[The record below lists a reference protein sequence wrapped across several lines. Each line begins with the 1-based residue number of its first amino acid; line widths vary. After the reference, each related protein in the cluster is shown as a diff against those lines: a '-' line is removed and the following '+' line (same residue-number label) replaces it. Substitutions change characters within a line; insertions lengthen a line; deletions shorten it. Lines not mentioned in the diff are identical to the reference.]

1 MENLRQIFTTV
12 QNVSKTIIG
21 ICMIAMMVVIFVQ
34 TSTRYLVFYS
44 IPWSEEVSRYLYV
57 ALTLLGLNL
66 AITSKQLVRIDIIDN
81 YLKGTSLKA
90 LNIVRAALSVII
102 TVAFFYSSFGMID
115 VSQFQSS
122 PALGMSMQIMYS
134 IIGIGFLLSAVA
146 TIFELYDACKATD
159 TTAKSNNE
167 A

>member
-1 MENLRQIFTTV
+1 MESLRQIFNTV
-12 QNVSKTIIG
+12 QSVSKAIIAL
-21 ICMIAMMVVIFVQ
+21 CMIAMMVVIFAQ
-34 TSTRYLVFYS
+34 TSTRYLIFYS

-81 YLKGTSLKA
+81 YLKGSSLKA
-90 LNIVRAALSVII
+90 LTVLRNALTVAI
-102 TVAFFYSSFGMID
+102 TVIFFYSSFGMID

-146 TIFELYDACKATD
+146 AIFELYDALKADFD
-159 TTAKSNNE
+159 TKSE

>member
-1 MENLRQIFTTV
+1 MENLRQIFNTV
-12 QNVSKTIIG
+12 QNVSKTVIG
-21 ICMIAMMVVIFVQ
+21 ICMIAMMVVIFAQ
-34 TSTRYLVFYS
+34 TSTRYLIFYS

-81 YLKGTSLKA
+81 YLKGNSLKI
-90 LNIVRAALSVII
+90 LNIIRALLSVII
-102 TVAFFYSSFGMID
+102 TITFFYSSFGMID

-122 PALGMSMQIMYS
+122 PALGISMQIMYS
-134 IIGIGFLLSAVA
+134 ITGIGFLLSAVA
-146 TIFELYDACKATD
+146 TIFELYDAFKAED
-159 TTAKSNNE
+159 ATANSNNE

>member
-1 MENLRQIFTTV
+1 MENLRQIFNTV
-12 QNVSKTIIG
+12 QNVSKAVIG
-21 ICMIAMMVVIFVQ
+21 ICMIVMMVVIFVQ
-34 TSTRYLVFYS
+34 TSTRYLIFYS

-81 YLKGTSLKA
+81 YLKGNSLKA

-102 TVAFFYSSFGMID
+102 TATFFYSSFGMID

-146 TIFELYDACKATD
+146 AIFELYDACKATD
-159 TTAKSNNE
+159 ATAKSNNE
-167 A
+167 E

>member
-1 MENLRQIFTTV
+1 MENLRQIFNTV
-12 QNVSKTIIG
+12 QNVSKAVIG
-21 ICMIAMMVVIFVQ
+21 ICMIVMMVVIFVQ
-34 TSTRYLVFYS
+34 TSTRYLIFYS

-81 YLKGTSLKA
+81 YLNGNSLKA

-102 TVAFFYSSFGMID
+102 TATFFYSSFGMID

-146 TIFELYDACKATD
+146 AIFELYDAFKATD
-159 TTAKSNNE
+159 ATAKSNNE
-167 A
+167 E

>member
-1 MENLRQIFTTV
+1 MENLRQIFNTV
-12 QNVSKTIIG
+12 QNVSKAVIG
-21 ICMIAMMVVIFVQ
+21 ICMIVMMVVIFVQ
-34 TSTRYLVFYS
+34 TSTRYLIFYS

-81 YLKGTSLKA
+81 YLKENSLKA

-102 TVAFFYSSFGMID
+102 TATFFYSSFGMID

-146 TIFELYDACKATD
+146 AIFELYDAFKATD
-159 TTAKSNNE
+159 ATAKSNNE
-167 A
+167 E

>member
-1 MENLRQIFTTV
+1 MENLRQIFNTV
-12 QNVSKTIIG
+12 QNVSKAVIG
-21 ICMIAMMVVIFVQ
+21 ICMIVMMVVIFVQ
-34 TSTRYLVFYS
+34 TSTRYLIFYS

-66 AITSKQLVRIDIIDN
+66 AITSKQLVRIDI
-81 YLKGTSLKA
+81 YLNGNSLKA

-102 TVAFFYSSFGMID
+102 TATFFYSSFGMID

-146 TIFELYDACKATD
+146 AIFELYDAFKATD
-159 TTAKSNNE
+159 ATAKSNNE
-167 A
+167 E